1 MRAFVDEDE
10 KMKNKSARI
19 VSPDQEKQRKLFDNA
34 YAAVAHLQA
43 LYAEASRFLCDR
55 FSDTLRGGA
64 PIDTRFRAFYPE
76 LRMTT
81 TTYALTDS
89 RLSFGH
95 VAEPGSYATTITR
108 PDLFANYLRQQ
119 IGLLIKNHGVSVEVG
134 PSLTPMPVHFAVAGD
149 SAITVPQEVA
159 GDFTLRDVF
168 DVPDLSTT
176 HDDIVNGLGFT
187 YEDGAHPLAPFTAQR
202 VDYSLA
208 RIAHYTATDPVHFQ
222 NHVLFTNYQFYV
234 DEFEGYARAML
245 ADPANGYTSFVATG
259 NIEITDP
266 AAPIAHPPK
275 MPQMPTYHLKRAD
288 GNGIT
293 LVNIGVGPSN
303 AKTATDHIAVL
314 RPHAWIM
321 VGHCAGLRNSQRLG
335 DFVLSHAY
343 LREDKVLDDDLPV
356 WVPVPAL
363 AEIQVALENAVA
375 HVTELAG
382 YELKRIMRTGTVA
395 SLDNRNWELRDHTGP
410 VQRLSQSRAI
420 ALDMESATI
429 AANGFRFRVPYG
441 TLLCVSDKP
450 LHGELK
456 LPGMASEFYKSQVSR
471 HLLIGIRA
479 METLRDM
486 PLERLHSRK
495 LRSFEETAFL

>member
-34 YAAVAHLQA
+34 DAAVAHLQA

-149 SAITVPQEVA
+149 SAITVPQEGA

-234 DEFEGYARAML
+234 D
-245 ADPANGYTSFVATG
+245 
-259 NIEITDP
+259 
-266 AAPIAHPPK
+266 
-275 MPQMPTYHLKRAD
+275 
-288 GNGIT
+288 
-293 LVNIGVGPSN
+293 
-303 AKTATDHIAVL
+303 
-314 RPHAWIM
+314 
-321 VGHCAGLRNSQRLG
+321 
-335 DFVLSHAY
+335 
-343 LREDKVLDDDLPV
+343 
-356 WVPVPAL
+356 
-363 AEIQVALENAVA
+363 
-375 HVTELAG
+375 
-382 YELKRIMRTGTVA
+382 
-395 SLDNRNWELRDHTGP
+395 
-410 VQRLSQSRAI
+410 
-420 ALDMESATI
+420 
-429 AANGFRFRVPYG
+429 
-441 TLLCVSDKP
+441 
-450 LHGELK
+450 
-456 LPGMASEFYKSQVSR
+456 
-471 HLLIGIRA
+471 
-479 METLRDM
+479 
-486 PLERLHSRK
+486 
-495 LRSFEETAFL
+495 